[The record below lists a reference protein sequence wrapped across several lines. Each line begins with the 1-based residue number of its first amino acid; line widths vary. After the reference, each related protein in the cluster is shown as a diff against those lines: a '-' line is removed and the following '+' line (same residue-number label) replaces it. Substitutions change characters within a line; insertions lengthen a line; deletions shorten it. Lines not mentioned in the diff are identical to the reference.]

1 MDITICNILV
11 VELTLQNKVKIKT
24 RKLTADTST
33 KIIQIPEYIDTIEFV
48 DDCEIIFAP
57 LQDVEINYIDFILNI
72 PKNINN
78 LLYSKLSDIYTNS
91 KLYDNLPTHIT
102 HITTNMKGNKDGV
115 YPILSNLPYN
125 LKKLSIAN
133 LNCEY
138 KINNKVFKLSCNT
151 INILENT
158 DECFITHQIKVPHKC
173 IFECNNKHYDSIDN
187 LYFKLQFDYLED
199 NYKQK
204 FLKYKQKYLN
214 NYLNN

>member
-1 MDITICNILV
+1 MDVNICNILI

-24 RKLTADTST
+24 RKLTTDIST

-48 DDCEIIFAP
+48 DECDIILTPSDKA
-57 LQDVEINYIDFILNI
+57 EINYIDFILNI

-78 LLYSKLSDIYTNS
+78 LSYSKLSHIYTNS
-91 KLYDNLPTHIT
+91 GLYDNLPTHIT
-102 HITTNMKGNKDGV
+102 HITTNMKGNKNAM

-138 KINNKVFKLSCNT
+138 KINNKVFKLSCDT
-151 INILENT
+151 IDVLET
-158 DECFITHQIKVPHKC
+158 SDECFIKHSIKIPHKC
-173 IFECNNKHYDSIDN
+173 IFECNNIHYDSIDN
-187 LYFKLQFDYLED
+187 LFFKLQFDYLED

-214 NYLNN
+214 YLNN